1 MHLGCVNG
9 VMIAIEGMRGVNKYS
24 ETLLKLVH
32 RTAWLGREAMIQQKI
47 QQSAITTKAPPR

>member
-24 ETLLKLVH
+24 ETLLELVH
-32 RTAWLGREAMIQQKI
+32 RTAWLGREAMIQ
-47 QQSAITTKAPPR
+47 